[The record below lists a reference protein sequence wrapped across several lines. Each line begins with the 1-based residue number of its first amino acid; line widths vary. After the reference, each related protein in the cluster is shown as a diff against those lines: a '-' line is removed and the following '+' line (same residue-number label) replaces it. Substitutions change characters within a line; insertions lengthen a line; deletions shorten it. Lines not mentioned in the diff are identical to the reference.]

1 MAEKKP
7 STVQIVTDLVS
18 PFAEALG
25 LSLWDV
31 RYEKEGAGWYL
42 RIFIDKPGGVN
53 IDDCEALSRAV
64 DAPLDEADPIP
75 ESYTLEVSSPG
86 IERAPSTFRPT
97 SGSVCACAPSARS
110 ARWGSASL
118 RESSPEPGTDA
129 YTCAPTMDARWISSA
144 DRPLLSGCVW
154 TSDRRSIRKDEQQD
168 KQQSR

>member
-7 STVQIVTDLVS
+7 YTVQIVTDLVS

-86 IERAPSTFRPT
+86 IERALTRPEHFPPYIGQRVCVRT
-97 SGSVCACAPSARS
+97 IRALSEVGQREFEGILTGAGDGRVHVRTDDGREVDFERRQAAFIRLCVDFGSEEYQKR
-110 ARWGSASL
+110 
-118 RESSPEPGTDA
+118 
-129 YTCAPTMDARWISSA
+129 
-144 DRPLLSGCVW
+144 
-154 TSDRRSIRKDEQQD
+154 
-168 KQQSR
+168 